1 MKKLNLNLQLT
12 ENAELLTR
20 SQLKNVLGGG
30 PLVLSTDPNCIPRNQ
45 SCDKITE
52 ETDCCG
58 SGQCLAVSG
67 SSTGWEC
74 L

>member
-1 MKKLNLNLQLT
+1 MKKLNLNFQLT

-30 PLVLSTDPNCIPRNQ
+30 ALESTDPNCISRNNI
-45 SCDKITE
+45 CDPVTE
-52 ETDCCG
+52 DTDCCG
-58 SGQCLAVSG
+58 SGQCLSTSG
-67 SSTGWEC
+67 SPTGYTC